1 MIFINLWRSEARA
14 IWRESACKVGMRH
27 DGSGVKD
34 VLGLVRRQRH
44 HKMTGTTHFWFF
56 KCKHQYTLQVPIINY
71 VHIIILYTNTYVT
84 YTNSFQLPHALSSVT
99 KDVNAEFKSWKRS
112 FSSLLTLECLEPR
125 SDGLSSFPQTAGPC
139 LGYKYNIYI
148 YILGLYYCYII
159 YIIIGI
165 ICIISII
172 YCIYI
177 YIYYIHTY
185 VYVYRHIYI
194 SNFWRSPPWHSSL
207 TTACPR
213 NVSQPPMSTWLL
225 TSDSWNIW
233 VSENRMYSP
242 VSSNSI
248 KRGWRITYKWMF
260 IAEGKYH

>member
-71 VHIIILYTNTYVT
+71 IHIIILYTNTYVT

-148 YILGLYYCYII
+148 YIYILGLYYCYII

-177 YIYYIHTY
+177 YIIYTRTY
-185 VYVYRHIYI
+185 MYTDTYTSPI
-194 SNFWRSPPWHSSL
+194 SGEAHHG
-207 TTACPR
+207 TA
-213 NVSQPPMSTWLL
+213 VSQRLAQGTCPSHQCPPGFWLL
-225 TSDSWNIW
+225 THETYGCLKIGCTL
-233 VSENRMYSP
+233 RFHQT
-242 VSSNSI
+242 VSSVAGESPINGCS
-248 KRGWRITYKWMF
+248 
-260 IAEGKYH
+260 